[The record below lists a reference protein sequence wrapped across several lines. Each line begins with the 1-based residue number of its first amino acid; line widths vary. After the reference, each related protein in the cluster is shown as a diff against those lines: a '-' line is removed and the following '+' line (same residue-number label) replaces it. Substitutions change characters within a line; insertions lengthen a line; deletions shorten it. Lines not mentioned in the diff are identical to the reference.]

1 MCGPASPVCSAIGGM
16 IGGLTGFQTG
26 RYLME
31 RLTSSIL
38 DLPKTEALEKAY
50 NYMGVH
56 HSADNSQLNKAFR
69 RLAMKYHPDKLT
81 GSTLYFLELQL
92 NFQIIKEDRGQS
104 FWL

>member
-31 RLTSSIL
+31 RITSSIL

-50 NYMGVH
+50 IFMGVH
-56 HSADNSQLNKAFR
+56 HSAGNSELNKAFR

-81 GSTLYFLELQL
+81 GSTFYFLELQL